1 MERIRRWFSIIVGC
15 KMMGM
20 HNWTSKAQEGIKPS
34 LIQTNAGV
42 EGFFDYAKM
51 YCKDCGEESDLN
63 KGWKK

>member
-1 MERIRRWFSIIVGC
+1 
-15 KMMGM
+15 MGM